1 MTEVEWMGC
10 DDPTPMLDYLRG
22 KDGGRKLRL
31 FACGCCRRIWQM
43 LIDERTQNALMV
55 AEAVADGLASQQQ
68 RRAFYAEIRS
78 RADDF
83 APDEAVAAAVHRLPF
98 FAAVEA
104 SRLSA
109 VACGA
114 AADADWPGEDN
125 IEVGHR
131 ERDQERSRQA
141 TLLRDLFGN
150 PFRSVIVSS
159 AWLGWN
165 DRTVAKLAQG
175 VYDDRAFDR
184 LPIMG
189 DALEEAGC
197 DNADILDHCRQPGQ
211 HVRGC
216 WAVDLLTGRK

>member
-1 MTEVEWMGC
+1 MTEDEWLTCM
-10 DDPTPMLDYLRG
+10 DPTPMLDYLRD

-31 FACGCCRRIWQM
+31 FACTCCRRIWHM
-43 LIDERTQNALMV
+43 LTDERTRNALEV
-55 AEAVADGLASQQQ
+55 AEAVADGLTSQRE
-68 RRAFYAEIRS
+68 RRAYYAEIRS
-78 RADDF
+78 YADDF

-104 SRLSA
+104 SRWSA
-109 VACGA
+109 IACGA
-114 AADADWPGEDN
+114 AADADWPGEDH

-131 ERDQERSRQA
+131 ERDQEWSRQT
-141 TLLRDLFGN
+141 TLLRELFGN
-150 PFRSVIVSS
+150 PFRPATVAF

-165 DRTVAKLAQG
+165 DRTVSKLAQG

-184 LPIMG
+184 LPVVG
-189 DALEEAGC
+189 DALEDAGC

-216 WAVDLLTGRK
+216 WVVDMLLGKE